1 MREDTRRAVRSLA
14 VVAGLWLLFS
24 EGIAPRIIR
33 WLYTSDAAAGLEL
46 VARERAAAPL
56 SYFLDR
62 WLAGSR
68 WGLVALLAI
77 LLVPRAVRSE
87 TFRRRHVGTATPEAL
102 GAVRI
107 LVCAIL
113 LVSVLW
119 EDLVSTSFLPRSLA
133 DPDGV
138 LGLLFALPLGLGAG
152 LERLAASAPALAVF
166 HAATALL
173 LLLGALGWRTRAV
186 LPLAAAAYL
195 VFGGLIRQY
204 SRFFHTGI
212 VPWYVL
218 AVLCFAPAADG
229 LSLDRRRR
237 LRAGRPVP
245 AAGVAHESY
254 GWARYAVW
262 VTIALPYVE
271 AGLSKLRSGG
281 LDWLHPATL
290 RTYLL
295 RDTLNPMEF
304 DFRLSLALVEL
315 PAAVVVAF
323 AAAALGMEL
332 AYGLVL
338 VSRRARRVL
347 PAAMAGVHAGI
358 LLLQNVLFFDL
369 ILLQAV
375 FYDWRPLLGR
385 LARAAKIDPPLRPA
399 PRAVAAPAAD
409 PAAGR
414 RRVVVVA
421 TILLVA
427 WGARVEFYPL
437 TAMQMYARAQT
448 DGEVEWIRVRA
459 VDGAGRVRE
468 APIAETIGA
477 LADARYRTAIY
488 DSFEPGGRAPAE
500 DMLAAVAR
508 RHGRDRPPAE
518 RIRRFEVELRRW
530 SFLAAPRDPDHGE
543 RVASWSFE
551 PDLRAATPA
560 TASRSSAPS
569 GRSP

>member
-1 MREDTRRAVRSLA
+1 MREDTRRAVRTLA

-46 VARERAAAPL
+46 VARERAVAPL

-77 LLVPRAVRSE
+77 LLVSRVVRSE

-385 LARAAKIDPPLRPA
+385 LARAARIDPPLRPE

-448 DGEVEWIRVRA
+448 DGEIEWIRVRA
-459 VDGAGRVRE
+459 VDGGGRVRE

-477 LADARYRTAIY
+477 LADARYRTTIY

-500 DMLAAVAR
+500 DLLAAVAR

-530 SFLAAPRDPDHGE
+530 NFVAEPRDPDHGE
-543 RVASWSFE
+543 RVAAWSFE
-551 PDLRAATPA
+551 PDLRAAAPA

>member
-1 MREDTRRAVRSLA
+1 MRAVRALA
-14 VVAGLWLLFS
+14 VVAALWLLFS

-46 VARERAAAPL
+46 IARERAAAPL

-68 WGLVALLAI
+68 WGLVALLCI
-77 LLVPRAVRSE
+77 LLVPWAVRSE

-102 GAVRI
+102 GAVRA
-107 LVCAIL
+107 LVCTIL
-113 LVSVLW
+113 LTSVLW
-119 EDLVSTSFLPRSLA
+119 EDLVSTAYLPRSLA

-138 LGLLFALPLGLGAG
+138 LELLFALPLGRGAG

-186 LPLAAAAYL
+186 LPLAAVAYL

-218 AVLCFAPAADG
+218 VVLCFTPAADG

-237 LRAGRPVP
+237 LHAGRPVP
-245 AAGVAHESY
+245 AAGVAHETY

-281 LDWLHPATL
+281 LDWLHPETL

-315 PAAVVVAF
+315 PAAAVVAF

-338 VSRRARRVL
+338 VSHRARRVV
-347 PAAMAGVHAGI
+347 PAAMAGVHAVI

-385 LARAAKIDPPLRPA
+385 LARVAKIDRPLRPEL
-399 PRAVAAPAAD
+399 RAVATPAAD
-409 PAAGR
+409 AGTGP

-421 TILLVA
+421 TLLLVA
-427 WGARVEFYPL
+427 WGARIEFYPL
-437 TAMQMYARAQT
+437 SAMQMYSRAQT
-448 DGEVEWIRVRA
+448 EGEVEWIRVTA
-459 VDGAGRVRE
+459 VDGAGRARE

-477 LADARYRTAIY
+477 LADARYRTTIY
-488 DSFEPGGRAPAE
+488 DSFEPGGREPAE
-500 DMLAAVAR
+500 DLLAAVAR
-508 RHGRDRPPAE
+508 RHGRNRPPAE
-518 RIRRFEVELRRW
+518 RIRRFEVELWRW
-530 SFLAAPRDPDHGE
+530 DFLAEPRDPDHGD
-543 RVASWSFE
+543 RLARWSFA
-551 PDLRAATPA
+551 PGQRAA
-560 TASRSSAPS
+560 SRGVPPTSSAPS
-569 GRSP
+569 ERSP